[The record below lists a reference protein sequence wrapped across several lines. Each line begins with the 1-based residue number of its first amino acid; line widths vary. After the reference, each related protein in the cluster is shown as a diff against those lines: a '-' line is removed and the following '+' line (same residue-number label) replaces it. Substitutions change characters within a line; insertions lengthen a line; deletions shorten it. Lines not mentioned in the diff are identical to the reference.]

1 MLILIFGLVCFFSL
15 HSLAIIA
22 PRWRERKRHHFGIM
36 SWRLII
42 SFGSLLSIG
51 LISWGLFIS
60 RQTPAILYI
69 PPAWTKPITDVLML
83 AVFPMLYATFLPCR
97 IRSTL
102 KYPDLVAIKLWALAH
117 LIANGMLHEV
127 ILFGSFMAWAVLNRI
142 SLKRRIRLLPLGA
155 RSEFNDLVCIIAG
168 IVTYLIILFFLH
180 YRILGV
186 IPV

>member
-1 MLILIFGLVCFFSL
+1 MLILIFGLILFFSV
-15 HSLAIIA
+15 HSLAIFA
-22 PRWRERKRHHFGIM
+22 PRWREKKRQRIGPV
-36 SWRLII
+36 SWRWMVSL
-42 SFGSLLSIG
+42 GSIVSIG
-51 LISWGLFIS
+51 LITWGFFIA
-60 RQTPAILYI
+60 RQTPVIVYL
-69 PPAWTKPITDVLML
+69 PPAWAKHLTDVLML

-117 LIANGMLHEV
+117 LIANGMLHEI
-127 ILFGSFMAWAVLNRI
+127 ILFGSFLAWAVINRI

-186 IPV
+186 IPL